1 MIEEAA
7 IKIAIMDY
15 YHEGHVQFKPEL
27 YDEIL
32 HDDWKFFYFDR
43 EGNLEIVN
51 KETYKSWYAPEN
63 FVEGL
68 EWNTEFLHIDVT
80 SNNASVK
87 LQIGNQNVEYTD
99 YFNMIKQDGKWWVV
113 NKLSSAVRF
122 E

>member
-7 IKIAIMDY
+7 IKEAIMNY

-32 HDDWKFFYFDR
+32 HEDWKFFYYDQ

-68 EWNTEFLHIDVT
+68 EWFTEFLHIDVT
-80 SNNASVK
+80 GNNASVK
-87 LQIGNQNVEYTD
+87 LKIGNQNVEYTD
-99 YFNMIKQDGKWWVV
+99 YFNMIKLDGKWWVV